1 MKTDLLVASFSIAIL
16 TFIILF
22 GWVQPINSQSST
34 NLPVAMNC
42 DPSSLTITP
51 GSSGT
56 AQCIVKSNGFDGQ
69 LMFVGTVPQGV
80 TYSFSPPVVTL
91 QSGGQASSMLTISID
106 INTTGTLDL
115 KFKVVDS
122 DGNQNEEISFKV
134 NYQSSPQPSPEPAPP
149 PTPPTPSISISPTPT
164 QSSDTD
170 GDGVADASDNCPDV
184 VNQDQADSDADGLG
198 DACEIKPPSADVS
211 VSITG
216 PQEPV
221 FFGDE
226 VTLRVD
232 VTNNGPDT
240 AKNVVTTIQLSPGL
254 QFIPEHSSGFDNFTG
269 GLDGFTITTIT
280 AVLVDKAEPVLIA
293 TNSIDTNDDGKLDA
307 IVFASSESI
316 DLEPTA
322 GNAGEGTLDP
332 NPQNNQ
338 VSRTFTVEIQNVAPI
353 ADGGADLT
361 IDAEQ
366 SITLDASNSMDPN
379 GDPISFSWRQVAGP
393 SVVLDESFS
402 LRLEFLPS
410 IPGTYTFELTVT
422 DDKGLKSTDKVTV
435 VVVDSS
441 TKFVPTAD
449 DQSAPDSVTV
459 VTVEDSSF
467 PFYLLILPA
476 VGGGTVVALMNIP
489 SNPPPPP
496 NIPPNATLTLRFDGR
511 VEVIRR

>member
-1 MKTDLLVASFSIAIL
+1 MNTDLLVASCSIAIL

-22 GWVQPINSQSST
+22 GGVQPVNSQSST

-42 DPSSLTITP
+42 NPSSLTITP

-56 AQCIVKSNGFDGQ
+56 TQCIVKSNGFDGQ

-80 TYSFSPPVVTL
+80 TYSFSPPIVTL

-106 INTTGTLDL
+106 ISTTGTLDL
-115 KFKVVDS
+115 KFKVIDS

-134 NYQSSPQPSPEPAPP
+134 NYQGSPQPSPEPSPP
-149 PTPPTPSISISPTPT
+149 SPTPIPSISTTPQPSSP
-164 QSSDTD
+164 DTD
-170 GDGVADASDNCPDV
+170 RDGIADTSDNCPNV

-226 VTLRVD
+226 VTLIVD

-240 AKNVVTTIQLSPGL
+240 AKNVVTTTQLSPGL

-269 GLDGFTITTIT
+269 GLLDGFTITTMT

-293 TNSIDTNDDGKLDA
+293 TNSIATDDDGKLDA
-307 IVFASSESI
+307 VVFASSESI
-316 DLEPTA
+316 DLEPSA
-322 GNAGEGTLDP
+322 GISGEGTHDP

-361 IDAEQ
+361 INAEQ
-366 SITLDASNSMDPN
+366 TITLDASDSRDPN

-393 SVVLDESFS
+393 SVVLDETFS
-402 LRLEFLPS
+402 LRLEFFPP
-410 IPGTYTFELTVT
+410 ITGTYTFELTVT
-422 DDKGLKSTDKVTV
+422 DDKGLKSIDNVTI
-435 VVVDSS
+435 VVDYSA
-441 TKFVPTAD
+441 KFVPTAD

-459 VTVEDSSF
+459 VAVEDSSF

-476 VGGGTVVALMNIP
+476 VGAGAVVALMNMP
-489 SNPPPPP
+489 SNPSPPP
-496 NIPPNATLTLRFDGR
+496 NIPPNATLTLRFEGR

>member
-1 MKTDLLVASFSIAIL
+1 
-16 TFIILF
+16 
-22 GWVQPINSQSST
+22 
-34 NLPVAMNC
+34 
-42 DPSSLTITP
+42 
-51 GSSGT
+51 
-56 AQCIVKSNGFDGQ
+56 
-69 LMFVGTVPQGV
+69 
-80 TYSFSPPVVTL
+80 
-91 QSGGQASSMLTISID
+91 MLTISID
-106 INTTGTLDL
+106 ISTTGTLDL
-115 KFKVVDS
+115 KFKVIDS
-122 DGNQNEEISFKV
+122 DGNQNEEISLKV
-134 NYQSSPQPSPEPAPP
+134 NYQGSPQPSPEPSPP
-149 PTPPTPSISISPTPT
+149 SPTPIPSISTTPQPSSP
-164 QSSDTD
+164 DTD
-170 GDGVADASDNCPDV
+170 GDGIADTSDNCPDV

-269 GLDGFTITTIT
+269 GLLDGFTITTVT

-293 TNSIDTNDDGKLDA
+293 TNSMDTNNAGKLDA

-316 DLEPTA
+316 DLESSA
-322 GNAGEGTLDP
+322 GIAGESTLDP

-366 SITLDASNSMDPN
+366 TVTLDASNSRDPN
-379 GDPISFSWRQVAGP
+379 GDPISFSWRQVEGP
-393 SVVLDESFS
+393 SIELDESFS
-402 LRLEFLPS
+402 LRLEFLPTLA
-410 IPGTYTFELTVT
+410 GTYTFELTVT
-422 DDKGLKSTDKVTV
+422 DDKGLQSTDNVTV
-435 VVVDSS
+435 VVVDSA
-441 TKFVPTAD
+441 KFVPTTD
-449 DQSAPDSVTV
+449 DQSAPDS

-511 VEVIRR
+511 VEVIKR

>member
-1 MKTDLLVASFSIAIL
+1 MKTGLLVARFSIVIL
-16 TFIILF
+16 TLIILF
-22 GWVQPINSQSST
+22 GWVQPVINSQSST

-42 DPSSLTITP
+42 NPSSLTITP

-56 AQCIVKSNGFDGQ
+56 TQCIVKSNGFDGQ
-69 LMFVGTVPQGV
+69 LMFVGSVPQGV
-80 TYSFSPPVVTL
+80 TYSFSPPIVTL
-91 QSGGQASSMLTISID
+91 QSGGQASSMLMIGID
-106 INTTGTLDL
+106 ISTTGTLDL
-115 KFKVVDS
+115 KFKVIDS
-122 DGNQNEEISFKV
+122 DGNQNEEISLKV
-134 NYQSSPQPSPEPAPP
+134 NYQGSPQPSPEPAPP
-149 PTPPTPSISISPTPT
+149 SPTPT
-164 QSSDTD
+164 PSTSSTPQPSSPDTD
-170 GDGVADASDNCPDV
+170 GDGIADTSDNCPDV

-269 GLDGFTITTIT
+269 GLLDGFTITTIT

-293 TNSIDTNDDGKLDA
+293 TNIDTNDDGKLDA

-316 DLEPTA
+316 DLEPSA
-322 GNAGEGTLDP
+322 GNAKEGTHDP

-361 IDAEQ
+361 INAEQ
-366 SITLDASNSMDPN
+366 TITLDGSNSMDPN

-402 LRLEFLPS
+402 LRLEFLPP
-410 IPGTYTFELTVT
+410 ITGTYTFELTVT
-422 DDKGLKSTDKVTV
+422 DDKGLQSTDNVT

-441 TKFVPTAD
+441 AKSVPTAD

-459 VTVEDSSF
+459 AAVDDSSF

-476 VGGGTVVALMNIP
+476 VGAGVVVALMNIP
-489 SNPPPPP
+489 SSPPSPP
-496 NIPPNATLTLRFDGR
+496 NIPPNATLTLRFEGR
-511 VEVIRR
+511 VEVKRR

>member
-1 MKTDLLVASFSIAIL
+1 MKTDLLVASFCIAIL

-22 GWVQPINSQSST
+22 GWAQAVNSQSST
-34 NLPVAMNC
+34 NLPVDINC
-42 DPSSLTITP
+42 DPSSLAITP

-56 AQCIVKSNGFDGQ
+56 TQCIVKSNGFDGQ

-80 TYSFSPPVVTL
+80 TYSFNPPIVTL
-91 QSGGQASSMLTISID
+91 QSGGQASSTLTISID
-106 INTTGTLDL
+106 ISTTGTLDL

-122 DGNQNEEISFKV
+122 VGNQNDEISFTV
-134 NYQSSPQPSPEPAPP
+134 NYQGTPQPSPEPTPP
-149 PTPPTPSISISPTPT
+149 PTPPIPSTSTSPATP

-170 GDGVADASDNCPDV
+170 GDGIADASDNCPDV
-184 VNQDQADSDADGLG
+184 VNQDQADSDVDGLG

-226 VTLRVD
+226 ITLRVD

-254 QFIPEHSSGFDNFTG
+254 QFIPEHSSGFDKFTG
-269 GLDGFTITTIT
+269 GLLDGFTITSIT

-293 TNSIDTNDDGKLDA
+293 INIDTNNAGKLDA

-316 DLEPTA
+316 DQEPSA
-322 GNAGEGTLDP
+322 GVAGESTQDP

-361 IDAEQ
+361 IDAGQ
-366 SITLDASNSMDPN
+366 AVTLDASNSMDPN
-379 GDPISFSWRQVAGP
+379 GDPISFSWRQVEGP
-393 SVVLDESFS
+393 SVVLDELFS
-402 LRLEFLPS
+402 LRLEFLP
-410 IPGTYTFELTVT
+410 PLVGTYEFELTVT

-435 VVVDSS
+435 VVVESA
-441 TKFVPTAD
+441 KFVPTID

-459 VTVEDSSF
+459 GDVDDSSF
-467 PFYLLILPA
+467 PFYLLVLPA
-476 VGGGTVVALMNIP
+476 VVGGAVVALMNIP

-496 NIPPNATLTLRFDGR
+496 NIPPNVTLTLRFEGR

>member
-1 MKTDLLVASFSIAIL
+1 MKIDLLVASFSIAIL

-22 GWVQPINSQSST
+22 GWVQPVNSQSST

-69 LMFVGTVPQGV
+69 LMFVGSVPQGV
-80 TYSFSPPVVTL
+80 TYSFSPPIVTL
-91 QSGGQASSMLTISID
+91 QSGGQTSSMLTISID
-106 INTTGTLDL
+106 ISTTGTLDL
-115 KFKVVDS
+115 KFKVIDS

-134 NYQSSPQPSPEPAPP
+134 NYQGSPQPSPEPAPP
-149 PTPPTPSISISPTPT
+149 SLPPTPSTSSTPQPSSP
-164 QSSDTD
+164 DTD
-170 GDGVADASDNCPDV
+170 GDGIADTSDNCPDV

-240 AKNVVTTIQLSPGL
+240 AKNVVTTIQLSSGL

-269 GLDGFTITTIT
+269 GLLDGFTITTMT

-307 IVFASSESI
+307 IVLASSESI
-316 DLEPTA
+316 DLEPSA
-322 GNAGEGTLDP
+322 GKLREGTHDP

-353 ADGGADLT
+353 ADAGGDLT
-361 IDAEQ
+361 INAEQ
-366 SITLDASNSMDPN
+366 TVTLDASNSIDTN

-393 SVVLDESFS
+393 SVVLDNPFS
-402 LRLEFLPS
+402 LRVKFFPS
-410 IPGTYTFELTVT
+410 LTETYTFELTVT
-422 DDKGLKSTDKVTV
+422 DDKGLQSTDKVTV
-435 VVVDSS
+435 VVVDSA
-441 TKFVPTAD
+441 KFVPTAD

-459 VTVEDSSF
+459 VDVEDSSF

-476 VGGGTVVALMNIP
+476 VGGGAVVALMNMP
-489 SNPPPPP
+489 SNPPPSP

-511 VEVIRR
+511 VEVIKR